1 MYRSSLSPSTVG
13 RVNATSGRLRTRH
26 ECRNRSSL
34 DLLAVLMLVIGAM
47 FSGCGTP
54 HSGVIVE
61 ESVQQRLDET
71 IEVEA
76 YSFNARLKR
85 DGKPTTFK
93 LEIYQTDSMLG
104 LSGRGYLGRG
114 ALKGRV
120 TSDSLEVFFP
130 SSKEYVCEALDDLVA
145 GSDCPFPLS
154 EIDIISLFYN
164 LPEHVKLSDGI
175 TVVSDYENADRPK
188 YIISAEG
195 CPWKITVT
203 YDRRDPGFRIRSF
216 RFTDGQGTV
225 LRGQREKYRDS
236 AKIKR
241 KRFEVVLPPDAVR
254 LTP

>member
-1 MYRSSLSPSTVG
+1 
-13 RVNATSGRLRTRH
+13 
-26 ECRNRSSL
+26 
-34 DLLAVLMLVIGAM
+34 ML
-47 FSGCGTP
+47 FGCGTP
-54 HSGVIVE
+54 NNGMVVDE
-61 ESVQQRLDET
+61 LTQMRLDEK

-104 LSGRGYLGRG
+104 LSGRGYLGKG

-120 TSDSLEVFFP
+120 TSDSLEVYFP
-130 SSKEYVCEALDDLVA
+130 ASKEYVYEALNDLVA

-154 EIDIISLFYN
+154 EIDILSLFYN
-164 LPEHVKLSDGI
+164 LPEHVVLSDGI
-175 TVVSDYENADRPK
+175 TVVPDLESVKRPK
-188 YIISAEG
+188 YVLSAEG

-203 YDRRDPGFRIRSF
+203 YDRRNPGFRIRSF
-216 RFTDGQGTV
+216 RFTDGEGTV

-241 KRFEVVLPPDAVR
+241 KRFEVVLPPDAVGI
-254 LTP
+254 TP